1 MVSAM
6 LKISSTMLRTAL
18 LATAFVLASCQMPLR
33 QSANATPGG
42 PTCLDNYEPEDNV
55 CEPIKPPPTI
65 SHEFFDGLKLIKESW
80 TGSWIRTVD
89 LMRIDSLVFN
99 PEPHPLCLH
108 YEEANG
114 LLGLIRTLDML
125 ARCTWAGSTWAG
137 SGGSLESLELLGFKG
152 SAVLAEFAEPFNG
165 KRCVLPRVCIW
176 PTSPIK
182 PRWTDDFPGISIFL
196 TEPPTVVVWRNRGG
210 EYQKHIKE
218 WRTVAAEGSSV
229 EIRGLCDSGCT
240 LVTAYVPKDRL
251 CFGERASLNI
261 HQVRIRYGES
271 TVLFPDPKGSQEMID
286 SYPPDIRNWI
296 LAKGG
301 LAKMPGGN
309 DFWKLHADDLWQ
321 MGYRKCA
328 D

>member
-1 MVSAM
+1 
-6 LKISSTMLRTAL
+6 MLRTTL
-18 LATAFVLASCQMPLR
+18 VGFAFVLASCQMPLR
-33 QSANATPGG
+33 S
-42 PTCLDNYEPEDNV
+42 EPNWLEA
-55 CEPIKPPPTI
+55 
-65 SHEFFDGLKLIKESW
+65 SW
-80 TGSWIRTVD
+80 VRTVD

-137 SGGSLESLELLGFKG
+137 SGGSLELFGLKG

-229 EIRGLCDSGCT
+229 EIRGPCDSGCT